1 MPPGTTRCQAVGM
14 IDHDQLHLTESVAD
28 ALAALGWAGDDPRV
42 RDVVPTAARG
52 HNLALVVPPAPV
64 YGGPALA
71 GVVSRIALEPAG
83 GPVLVLCPEAELAGW
98 AELIGALLGGTGL
111 RLEVARG
118 AGRATRRLRSGG
130 VDLVVTTP
138 EIMAA
143 LAARGILKGET
154 VGAVV
159 LAGPDRWV
167 DLDPLVSLMHD
178 VPRERQRLILA
189 STPEQAADLVERY
202 ARKALVLGAAES
214 TYQVPGAVRTVAV
227 AWDRRAAALGALLEV
242 LDPQSLTIW
251 TADRSQHDAIAAA
264 LPTGD
269 DSIHI
274 ATGDAPRAD
283 VVVAFDPP
291 DSPRLAQLLQA
302 GNVVL
307 LVPPGTEPYV
317 GRIAATRRP
326 LRLPGLLETAAD
338 AAVTRRSTIA
348 QAIEAGRP
356 ERALFTLAPLFERYD
371 ATGVAAALY
380 DLWVDAGAAAPP
392 IVPAPA
398 PAPDLSAT
406 AKVFVGVGKS
416 DGATAND
423 LVALLTKEVRVAREK
438 IGRIEIREAY
448 CLVELPAAEVERIAT
463 ALNGATIRRK
473 RVVARVD
480 RGRTRPPSR
489 AGGRA
494 R

>member
-1 MPPGTTRCQAVGM
+1 V
-14 IDHDQLHLTESVAD
+14 
-28 ALAALGWAGDDPRV
+28 GDDPRV

-71 GVVSRIALEPAG
+71 GLVSRIALEPAA
-83 GPVLVLCPEAELAGW
+83 GPVLVICPEAELAGW
-98 AELIGALLGGTGL
+98 AELIGALLSGTGL

-143 LAARGILKGET
+143 LAASGILKGET
-154 VGAVV
+154 LGAVV

-167 DLDPLVSLMHD
+167 DVDPLVSLMHD
-178 VPRERQRLILA
+178 VPHERQRLILA
-189 STPEQAADLVERY
+189 SAPEQTADLVERY

-214 TYQVPGAVRTVAV
+214 THQVPGAVRTVAV

-251 TADRSQHDAIAAA
+251 TADRSHHDAIAAA

-269 DSIHI
+269 DSINI

-307 LVPPGTEPYV
+307 FVPPGTEPYV

-338 AAVTRRSTIA
+338 AAATRRSTIA
-348 QAIEAGRP
+348 RAIDAGRP
-356 ERALFTLAPLFERYD
+356 ERALFTLAPLFERHD
-371 ATGVAAALY
+371 ATAVAAALY

-392 IVPAPA
+392 VVSTAAA

-423 LVALLTKEVRVAREK
+423 LVAVLTKELRVAREK

-448 CLVELPAAEVERIAT
+448 SLVELPAPEVERIAT

-480 RGRTRPPSR
+480 RGRTRPASR